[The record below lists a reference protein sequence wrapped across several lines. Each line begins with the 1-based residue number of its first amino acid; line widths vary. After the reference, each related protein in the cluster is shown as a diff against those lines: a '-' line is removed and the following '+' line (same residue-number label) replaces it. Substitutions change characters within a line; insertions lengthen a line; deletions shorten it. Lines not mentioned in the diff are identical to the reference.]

1 MCIPINEAKDVIEL
15 ALAADVNAPAV
26 DAHSGETAGEQPEV
40 KENLKGKPRMGVTV
54 MGLNNTNGQLP
65 NGAYVVSVDEGSPAE
80 AAGML
85 PGDIIVELNGQVVSK
100 VSDMTGMIAQMQEGD
115 QLQVKV
121 FRPKTVADAEKGQ
134 ISTDGEY
141 VDLTLTL
148 AVVDGVAQ

>member
-1 MCIPINEAKDVIEL
+1 
-15 ALAADVNAPAV
+15 
-26 DAHSGETAGEQPEV
+26 
-40 KENLKGKPRMGVTV
+40 
-54 MGLNNTNGQLP
+54 
-65 NGAYVVSVDEGSPAE
+65 
-80 AAGML
+80 
-85 PGDIIVELNGQVVSK
+85 
-100 VSDMTGMIAQMQEGD
+100 MTGMIAQMQEGD